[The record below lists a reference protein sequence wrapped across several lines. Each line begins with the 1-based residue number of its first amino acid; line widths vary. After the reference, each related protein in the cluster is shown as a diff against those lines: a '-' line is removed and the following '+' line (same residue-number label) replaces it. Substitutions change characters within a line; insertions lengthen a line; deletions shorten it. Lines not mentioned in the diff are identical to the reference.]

1 MKGIIVGSL
10 GGLYTV
16 LCDGTRYDCRARG
29 SFRHE
34 KTPPL
39 VGDRCEFSAEQKRG
53 FVIEKL
59 EERKNALIRPS
70 VANIDYLLISFAVSS
85 PAPDTLYIDKLVS
98 VAVYNKI
105 TPVIA
110 VTKADLDPAAAE
122 KYKDIYKKAKL
133 PVFVTSSEK
142 NDGVSELR
150 DFISAHM
157 DATFAF
163 AGASGV
169 GKSSLLNAIFPDLE
183 LKTGALSEKIARG
196 KHTTRAVSLFPMSE
210 LIEGAGG
217 FIADTPGFSM
227 LDFIEFN
234 FFPREELPHTFP
246 EFEEYLG
253 KCRWRDCTHTKE
265 DGCAITEA
273 VACGEIAKSRRESF
287 LKMDEELSKKNVWE

>member
-1 MKGIIVGSL
+1 MNGLIVGCL

-16 LCDGTRYDCRARG
+16 LSDGKEYKCRARG

-34 KTPPL
+34 KTSPL
-39 VGDRCEFSAEQKRG
+39 VGDRCVFSAEQKRG
-53 FVIEKL
+53 FVIESL
-59 EERKNALIRPS
+59 GERKNALIRPS
-70 VANIDYLLISFAVSS
+70 VANIDYLIIAFAVRS

-122 KYKDIYKKAKL
+122 EYRDIYKKAKL
-133 PVFVTSSEK
+133 TVFVTSSEK
-142 NDGVSELR
+142 SEGISDLR
-150 DFISAHM
+150 GFIASHK

-169 GKSSLLNAIFPDLE
+169 GKSSLLNAIFPDLK
-183 LKTGALSEKIARG
+183 LKTGDISEKIERG
-196 KHTTRAVSLFPMSE
+196 RHTTRAVSLFPMSE
-210 LIEGAGG
+210 LTHGAGG

-227 LDFIEFN
+227 LDFISFN
-234 FFPREELPHTFP
+234 FFSLEELPHTFP
-246 EFEEYLG
+246 EFEKYAG

-273 VACGEIAKSRRESF
+273 TARGEIAKSRRESF
-287 LKMDEELSKKNVWE
+287 LKMYEELSKRAVW

>member
-1 MKGIIVGSL
+1 MNGLIVGCL

-16 LCDGTRYDCRARG
+16 LSDGKEYKCRARG

-34 KTPPL
+34 KTMPL
-39 VGDRCEFSAEQKRG
+39 VGDRCVFSAEQKRG
-53 FVIEKL
+53 FVIESL
-59 EERKNALIRPS
+59 GERKNALIRPS
-70 VANIDYLLISFAVSS
+70 VANIDYLIIAFAVRS

-110 VTKADLDPAAAE
+110 ITKADLDPAAAE
-122 KYKDIYKKAKL
+122 EFKKTYETAKL
-133 PVFVTSSEK
+133 SVFVTSSEK
-142 NDGVSELR
+142 GEGISDLR
-150 DFISAHM
+150 NFIAERGG
-157 DATFAF
+157 ATFAF

-169 GKSSLLNAIFPDLE
+169 GKSSLLNAIFPDLS
-183 LKTGALSEKIARG
+183 LKTGDISEKIERG
-196 KHTTRAVSLFPMSE
+196 RHTTRAVSLFPMSE
-210 LIEGAGG
+210 LIHGAAG

-246 EFEEYLG
+246 EFAEYLG

-273 VACGEIAKSRRESF
+273 VARGEIAKSRRESF
-287 LKMDEELSKKNVWE
+287 LKIDEELSKKNVWE